1 MTGEKDTRM
10 TLGINSDLLW
20 KTQCDENLYKIPKI
34 FLFDAASFPTSLNN
48 PINGKL
54 RMFHKNR
61 TFSYLVKKNKKIKFS
76 GKHWQ
81 KK

>member
-48 PINGKL
+48 PINGKIEHF
-54 RMFHKNR
+54 R
-61 TFSYLVKKNKKIKFS
+61 I
-76 GKHWQ
+76 W
-81 KK
+81 